1 MMTRLLLARGAALV
15 AILFALSFVVFAL
28 QVVIPADPA
37 RAYLGASASREAV
50 ERKRDE
56 LGLNDSVP
64 LQYLNFL
71 GRVVR
76 GDLGESLRSRRP
88 VSTDLRKFG
97 PATAELALVSAM
109 IAAVLGVGVGILG
122 ARGGKLARV
131 ARLLLASGA
140 SLPPFL
146 IGIIAILVFYRYLGW
161 LPASGRL
168 AGTAPGG
175 PTNFLLIDTLLAFDL
190 SGFKDA
196 VTHLVLPASCLAIG
210 PAVAIARTLRAS
222 LLGVMTQDYV
232 RTARAKGISEYG
244 VVVRHGLRNAIN
256 APLTMAGLQFGLLLS
271 GVVVV
276 EQIFAWPGLGSY
288 TVQAI
293 KYADFPA
300 IAGVTFT
307 LCAAYVFVNFAVDV
321 AQAIADPR
329 IRA

>member
-1 MMTRLLLARGAALV
+1 MTRLLLARGAALL
-15 AILFALSFVVFAL
+15 AILFVLSFVVFAL
-28 QVVIPADPA
+28 QVLIPADPA
-37 RAYLGASASREAV
+37 RAYLGANASQEAV
-50 ERKRDE
+50 ARKRE
-56 LGLNDSVP
+56 QLGLNDPAPV
-64 LQYLNFL
+64 QYGRFL

-97 PATAELALVSAM
+97 PATAELALVSATF
-109 IAAVLGVGVGILG
+109 AAILGVGVGVLG
-122 ARGGKLARV
+122 ARGGKLARA
-131 ARLLLASGA
+131 ARLVLTSGA

-146 IGIIAILVFYRYLGW
+146 IAIVSILVFYRYLGW

-168 AGTAPGG
+168 DGTAPGG
-175 PTNFLLIDTLLAFDL
+175 PTNFLLIDMLVAFDL
-190 SGFKDA
+190 AGFKDA
-196 VTHLVLPASCLAIG
+196 ALHLVLPAACLAIG

-232 RTARAKGISEYG
+232 RTARAKGISETG
-244 VVVRHGLRNAIN
+244 VVLRHGLRNAIN

-300 IAGVTFT
+300 IAGVTFV
-307 LCAAYVFVNFAVDV
+307 LCTAYVLVNFAVDI
-321 AQAIADPR
+321 AQALADPR

>member
-1 MMTRLLLARGAALV
+1 MTRLLLARGAALL
-15 AILFALSFVVFAL
+15 AILFVLSFVVFAL
-28 QVVIPADPA
+28 QVLIPADPA
-37 RAYLGASASREAV
+37 RAFLGANASQEAV
-50 ERKRDE
+50 ARKRE
-56 LGLNDSVP
+56 QLGLNDPAPV
-64 LQYLNFL
+64 QYGRFL

-97 PATAELALVSAM
+97 PATAELALVSATF
-109 IAAVLGVGVGILG
+109 AAILGVGVGVLG
-122 ARGGKLARV
+122 ARGGKLARA
-131 ARLLLASGA
+131 ARLVLTSGA

-146 IGIIAILVFYRYLGW
+146 IAIVSILVFYRYLGW

-168 AGTAPGG
+168 DGTAPGG
-175 PTNFLLIDTLLAFDL
+175 PTNFLLIDMLVAFDL
-190 SGFKDA
+190 AGFKDA
-196 VTHLVLPASCLAIG
+196 ALHLVLPAACLAIG

-232 RTARAKGISEYG
+232 RTARAKGISETG
-244 VVVRHGLRNAIN
+244 VVLRHGLRNAIN

-300 IAGVTFT
+300 IAGVTFV
-307 LCAAYVFVNFAVDV
+307 LCTAYVLVNFAVDI
-321 AQAIADPR
+321 AQALADPR

>member
-1 MMTRLLLARGAALV
+1 MTRLLLARGAALL
-15 AILFALSFVVFAL
+15 AILFVLSFVVFAL
-28 QVVIPADPA
+28 QVLIPADPA
-37 RAYLGASASREAV
+37 RAFLGANASQEAV
-50 ERKRDE
+50 ARKRE
-56 LGLNDSVP
+56 QLGLNDTAPV
-64 LQYLNFL
+64 QYGRFL

-97 PATAELALVSAM
+97 PATAELALVSATF
-109 IAAVLGVGVGILG
+109 AAILGVGVGVLG
-122 ARGGKLARV
+122 ARGGKLARA
-131 ARLLLASGA
+131 ARLVLTSGA
-140 SLPPFL
+140 SLPAFL
-146 IGIIAILVFYRYLGW
+146 IAIVSILVFYRYLGW

-168 AGTAPGG
+168 DGTAPGG
-175 PTNFLLIDTLLAFDL
+175 PTNFLLIDMLVAFDL
-190 SGFKDA
+190 AGFKDA
-196 VTHLVLPASCLAIG
+196 ALHLVLPAACLAIG

-244 VVVRHGLRNAIN
+244 VVLRHGLRNAIN

-300 IAGVTFT
+300 IAGVTFV
-307 LCAAYVFVNFAVDV
+307 LCTAYVLVNFAVDI
-321 AQAIADPR
+321 AQALADPR

>member
-1 MMTRLLLARGAALV
+1 MTRLLLGRGAALI

-28 QVVIPADPA
+28 QVLIPADPA
-37 RAYLGASASREAV
+37 RAYLGANASREAV
-50 ERKRDE
+50 ERKRQE
-56 LGLNDSVP
+56 LGFNDPIPV
-64 LQYLNFL
+64 QYAKFL
-71 GRVVR
+71 GRAAQ

-88 VSTDLRKFG
+88 VSTDLKKFG
-97 PATAELALVSAM
+97 PATAELALASAVM
-109 IAAVLGVGVGILG
+109 AGVLGVAVGVLG
-122 ARGGKLARV
+122 ARGGAV
-131 ARLLLASGA
+131 ARAARLTLASGA

-146 IGIIAILVFYRYLGW
+146 IAILSILVFYRYLGW

-168 AGTAPGG
+168 DGTAPGG
-175 PTNFLLIDTLLAFDL
+175 PTNFLLIDTLAAFDL
-190 SGFKDA
+190 SGFRDA
-196 VTHLVLPASCLAIG
+196 ATHLILPAACLAIG

-244 VVVRHGLRNAIN
+244 VVMRHGLRNAIN

-307 LCAAYVFVNFAVDV
+307 LCTAYVLVNFAVDL
-321 AQAIADPR
+321 AQAFADPR